1 MFDLVSHL
9 GERGIKLRFLN
20 SEDSCGDDVTG
31 NTAGTSEI
39 SLLGNINV
47 GDVLYKNNKLDL

>member
-9 GERGIKLRFLN
+9 GERGIKLRLLN
-20 SEDSCGDDVTG
+20 SEDRCSDDVTG
-31 NTAGTSEI
+31 NTASTSEI

-47 GDVLYKNNKLDL
+47 GDVLYKINKLDL